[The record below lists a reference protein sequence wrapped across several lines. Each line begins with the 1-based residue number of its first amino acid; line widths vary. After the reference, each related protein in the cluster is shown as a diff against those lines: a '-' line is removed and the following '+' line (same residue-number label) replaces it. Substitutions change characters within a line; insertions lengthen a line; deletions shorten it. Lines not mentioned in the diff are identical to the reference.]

1 MPHILIVCT
10 ANICRSP
17 VGEALLRQ
25 KLQEQG
31 LQNWK
36 VSSAGTWAM
45 DGRRAAEFS
54 QQLMAEKGLDI
65 TEHRSRNIIADTL
78 VDVDL
83 VLCMEA
89 GHAEALRAE
98 FPALAHKI
106 FMITEMRG
114 RKYSVNDPYGG
125 PLETYQQ
132 MVQELD
138 EILTEGLPRIITLAQ
153 QESEK

>member
-25 KLQEQG
+25 KLQGQG
-31 LQNWK
+31 LPNWQ

-54 QQLMAEKGLDI
+54 QKLMAERGLDI
-65 TEHRSRNIIADTL
+65 TMHRSRNITADTL
-78 VDVDL
+78 TGVDL

-138 EILTEGLPRIITLAQ
+138 EILTLGLPHIITLVQ
-153 QESEK
+153 QKSEG

>member
-31 LQNWK
+31 LHDWV

-54 QQLMAEKGLDI
+54 QQLMTERGLDI
-65 TEHRSRNIIADTL
+65 TAHRSRNITADTL
-78 VDVDL
+78 AGVDL
-83 VLCMEA
+83 VLCMET

-98 FPALAHKI
+98 FPSQAHKI

-132 MVQELD
+132 MVHELD
-138 EILTEGLPRIITLAQ
+138 EIITLGLPRIITLVR
-153 QESEK
+153 QESEQ

>member
-31 LQNWK
+31 LQDWV

-54 QQLMAEKGLDI
+54 QQLMTERGLDI
-65 TEHRSRNIIADTL
+65 TAHRSRNITADTL
-78 VDVDL
+78 AGVDL
-83 VLCMEA
+83 VLCMET

-98 FPALAHKI
+98 FPSQAHKI

-132 MVQELD
+132 MVHELD
-138 EILTEGLPRIITLAQ
+138 EIITLGLPRIITLVR
-153 QESEK
+153 QESEQ

>member
-31 LQNWK
+31 LHNWK

-138 EILTEGLPRIITLAQ
+138 EILTQGLPRIITLAQ
-153 QESEK
+153 QESEG

>member
-31 LQNWK
+31 LSNWQ

-54 QQLMAEKGLDI
+54 QQLMAERGMDI
-65 TEHRSRNIIADTL
+65 TTHRSRNITADTL
-78 VDVDL
+78 TDVDL

-138 EILTEGLPRIITLAQ
+138 DILTQGLPRIITLVQ
-153 QESEK
+153 QESEG